1 MMNQKKTVLV
11 TGANGFIGSRLI
23 AQLAESGFNVIALS
37 RKDIDFSDGKVVFG
51 DFSNL
56 EDLRQLDNLG
66 IDVVVHLAGVTGAAD
81 EESCMTVNVAGTSR
95 FMRYMIDLGVKK
107 YVIASSIAVVGCLTA
122 DFIPD
127 SLPIADDHRC
137 NSSNV
142 YGLSKYFVEETSKY
156 FQKLEPSIDV
166 TLFRIGVVLAEQ
178 AIPADREKIE
188 SMWRPFCTLG
198 CISIH
203 DVLQA
208 FTLAAGLEVKPS
220 LEIMNLVSDTV
231 YSTIPTKDA
240 LSLALGD
247 RAEALDLSHY
257 EIPGNEYA
265 GIYQTTKVERA
276 LDFKA
281 QIDLRTMKPVSGDIK

>member
-1 MMNQKKTVLV
+1 MNQNKTVLV

-23 AQLAESGFNVIALS
+23 THLAESGFNVIALS
-37 RKDIDFSDGKVVFG
+37 RKDIDFSEGKVVFG

-56 EDLRQLDNLG
+56 DDLRQLDNLG
-66 IDVVVHLAGVTGAAD
+66 IDLVVHLAGVTGDAT
-81 EESCMTVNVAGTSR
+81 EENSMTVNVAGTSR

-142 YGLSKYFVEETSKY
+142 YGLSKYFVEEIGKY
-156 FQKLEPSIDV
+156 HQKLEPTLDV
-166 TLFRIGVVLAEQ
+166 TLFRIGVVLSEQ
-178 AIPADREKIE
+178 AIPADREKIQ

-203 DVLQA
+203 DVLHA
-208 FTLAAGLEVKPS
+208 FTIAAGQETRPS
-220 LEIMNLVSDTV
+220 LEITNLVSDTA

-240 LSLALGD
+240 LRLALGD
-247 RAEALDLSHY
+247 RVESLDLSYY

-265 GIYQTTKVERA
+265 GIYQTAKVERA

-281 QIDLRTMKPVSGDIK
+281 QIDLRTMKPVSGDVK

>member
-11 TGANGFIGSRLI
+11 TGASGFIGSRLI
-23 AQLAESGFNVIALS
+23 ASLAKSGFNVVALS
-37 RKDIDFSDGKVVFG
+37 RKDVDFSDGKVVFG
-51 DFSNL
+51 DFASL
-56 EDLRQLDNLG
+56 EDLRQLDGLG
-66 IDVVVHLAGVTGAAD
+66 IDVVIHLAGVTGDAN
-81 EESCMTVNVAGTSR
+81 EEDCMTVNVAGTSR

-122 DFIPD
+122 DFMPD
-127 SLPIADDHRC
+127 SLPIADNHRC

-142 YGLSKYFVEETSKY
+142 YGLSKYFVEETGKY

-208 FTLAAGLEVKPS
+208 FTLAAGLEVQPS
-220 LEIMNLVSDTV
+220 LEIMNLVSDTA

-240 LSLALGD
+240 LKLALGD
-247 RAEALDLSHY
+247 RVEALDLSYY

-265 GIYQTTKVERA
+265 GIYQTAKVERA

-281 QIDLRTMKPVSGDIK
+281 QIDLRTMKPVSGDVK

>member
-1 MMNQKKTVLV
+1 MNQNKTVLV

-23 AQLAESGFNVIALS
+23 THLAESGFNVIALS
-37 RKDIDFSDGKVVFG
+37 RKDIDFSEGKVVFG

-56 EDLRQLDNLG
+56 DDLRQLDNLG
-66 IDVVVHLAGVTGAAD
+66 IDLVVHLAGVTGDAT
-81 EESCMTVNVAGTSR
+81 EENSMTVNVAGTSR

-142 YGLSKYFVEETSKY
+142 YGLSKYFVEEIGKY
-156 FQKLEPSIDV
+156 HQKLEPTLDV
-166 TLFRIGVVLAEQ
+166 TLFRIGVVLSEQ
-178 AIPADREKIE
+178 AIPADREKIQ

-203 DVLQA
+203 DVLHA
-208 FTLAAGLEVKPS
+208 FTIAAGQETRPS
-220 LEIMNLVSDTV
+220 LEIMNLVSDTA

-240 LSLALGD
+240 LRLALGD
-247 RAEALDLSHY
+247 RVESLDLSYY

-265 GIYQTTKVERA
+265 GIYQTAKVERA

-281 QIDLRTMKPVSGDIK
+281 QIDLRTMKPVSGDVK

>member
-1 MMNQKKTVLV
+1 
-11 TGANGFIGSRLI
+11 
-23 AQLAESGFNVIALS
+23 
-37 RKDIDFSDGKVVFG
+37 
-51 DFSNL
+51 
-56 EDLRQLDNLG
+56 
-66 IDVVVHLAGVTGAAD
+66 
-81 EESCMTVNVAGTSR
+81 MTVNVAGTSR

-142 YGLSKYFVEETSKY
+142 YGLSKYFVEEIGKY
-156 FQKLEPSIDV
+156 HQKLEPTLDV
-166 TLFRIGVVLAEQ
+166 TLFRIGVVLSEQ
-178 AIPADREKIE
+178 AIPADREKIQ

-203 DVLQA
+203 DVLHA
-208 FTLAAGLEVKPS
+208 FTIAAGQETRPS
-220 LEIMNLVSDTV
+220 LEIMNLVSDTA

-240 LSLALGD
+240 LRLALGD
-247 RAEALDLSHY
+247 RAEALDLSYY

-265 GIYQTTKVERA
+265 GIYQTAKVERA

-281 QIDLRTMKPVSGDIK
+281 QIDLRTMKPVSGDVK

>member
-1 MMNQKKTVLV
+1 MSQNKTVLV

-23 AQLAESGFNVIALS
+23 THLAESGFNVIALS
-37 RKDIDFSDGKVVFG
+37 RKDIDFSEGKVVFG

-56 EDLRQLDNLG
+56 DDLRQLDNLG
-66 IDVVVHLAGVTGAAD
+66 IDLVVHLAGVTGDAT
-81 EESCMTVNVAGTSR
+81 EENSMTVNVAGTSR

-142 YGLSKYFVEETSKY
+142 YGLSKYFVEEIGKY
-156 FQKLEPSIDV
+156 HQKLEPTLDV
-166 TLFRIGVVLAEQ
+166 TLFRIGVVLSEQ
-178 AIPADREKIE
+178 AIPADREKIQ

-203 DVLQA
+203 DVLHA
-208 FTLAAGLEVKPS
+208 FTIAAGQETRPS
-220 LEIMNLVSDTV
+220 LEIMNLVSDTA

-240 LSLALGD
+240 LRLALGD
-247 RAEALDLSHY
+247 RAESLDLSYY

-265 GIYQTTKVERA
+265 GIYQTAKVERA

-281 QIDLRTMKPVSGDIK
+281 QIDLRTMKPVSGDVK

>member
-1 MMNQKKTVLV
+1 MNQKKTVLV

-23 AQLAESGFNVIALS
+23 THLAESGFNVIALS
-37 RKDIDFSDGKVVFG
+37 RKDIDFSEGKVVFG

-56 EDLRQLDNLG
+56 DDLRQLDNLG
-66 IDVVVHLAGVTGAAD
+66 IDLVVHLAGVTGDAT
-81 EESCMTVNVAGTSR
+81 EENSMTVNVAGTSR

-142 YGLSKYFVEETSKY
+142 YGLSKYFVEEIGKY
-156 FQKLEPSIDV
+156 HQKLEPTLDV
-166 TLFRIGVVLAEQ
+166 TLLVLSEQ
-178 AIPADREKIE
+178 AIPADREKIQ

-203 DVLQA
+203 DVLHA
-208 FTLAAGLEVKPS
+208 FTIAAGQETRPS
-220 LEIMNLVSDTV
+220 LEIMNLVSDTA

-240 LSLALGD
+240 LRLALGD
-247 RAEALDLSHY
+247 RVESLDLSYY

-265 GIYQTTKVERA
+265 GIYQTAKVERA

-281 QIDLRTMKPVSGDIK
+281 QIDLRTMKPVSGDVK

>member
-1 MMNQKKTVLV
+1 MNQNKTVLV

-23 AQLAESGFNVIALS
+23 THLAESGFNVIALS
-37 RKDIDFSDGKVVFG
+37 RKDIDFSEGKVVFG

-56 EDLRQLDNLG
+56 DDLRQLDNLG
-66 IDVVVHLAGVTGAAD
+66 IDLVVHLAGVTGDAT
-81 EESCMTVNVAGTSR
+81 EENSMTVNVAGTSR

-142 YGLSKYFVEETSKY
+142 YGLSKYFVEEIGKY
-156 FQKLEPSIDV
+156 HQKLEPTLDV
-166 TLFRIGVVLAEQ
+166 TLFRIGVVLSEQ
-178 AIPADREKIE
+178 AIPADREKIQ

-203 DVLQA
+203 DVLHA
-208 FTLAAGLEVKPS
+208 FTIAAGQETRPS
-220 LEIMNLVSDTV
+220 LEIMNLVSDTA

-240 LSLALGD
+240 LRLALGD
-247 RAEALDLSHY
+247 RVESLDLSYY

-265 GIYQTTKVERA
+265 GIYQTAKVESA

>member
-1 MMNQKKTVLV
+1 
-11 TGANGFIGSRLI
+11 
-23 AQLAESGFNVIALS
+23 
-37 RKDIDFSDGKVVFG
+37 
-51 DFSNL
+51 
-56 EDLRQLDNLG
+56 
-66 IDVVVHLAGVTGAAD
+66 
-81 EESCMTVNVAGTSR
+81 
-95 FMRYMIDLGVKK
+95 MIDLGVKK

-156 FQKLEPSIDV
+156 FQKLEPTIDV

-208 FTLAAGLEVKPS
+208 FTLAAGLETKPS

-247 RAEALDLSHY
+247 RAEALDLSYY

-265 GIYQTTKVERA
+265 GIYQTAKVERA

-281 QIDLRTMKPVSGDIK
+281 QIDLRTMKPVSGDVK

>member
-23 AQLAESGFNVIALS
+23 AYLAESGFNVVALS
-37 RKDIDFSDGKVVFG
+37 RKDIDFFEGKVVFG

-56 EDLRQLDNLG
+56 EDLPQLDNLE
-66 IDVVVHLAGVTGAAD
+66 IDVVVHLAGVTGAAN
-81 EESCMTVNVAGTSR
+81 EENCMTVNVAGTSR

-122 DFIPD
+122 DFMPD
-127 SLPIADDHRC
+127 SLPIPDDHRC

-142 YGLSKYFVEETSKY
+142 YGLSKYFVEETCKY
-156 FQKLEPSIDV
+156 YQKLEPTIDV

-208 FTLAAGLEVKPS
+208 FTLAAGLEVKAS

-240 LSLALGD
+240 LRLALGD
-247 RAEALDLSHY
+247 RVEALDLSHY

-265 GIYQTTKVERA
+265 GIYQTVKVERA
-276 LDFKA
+276 LDFRA
-281 QIDLRTMKPVSGDIK
+281 QIDLRTMKPVSGDVK

>member
-11 TGANGFIGSRLI
+11 TGASGFIGSRLI
-23 AQLAESGFNVIALS
+23 ASLAKSGFNVVALS
-37 RKDIDFSDGKVVFG
+37 RKDVDFSDGKVVFG
-51 DFSNL
+51 DFASL
-56 EDLRQLDNLG
+56 EDLRQLDGLG
-66 IDVVVHLAGVTGAAD
+66 IDVVIHLAGVTGDAN
-81 EESCMTVNVAGTSR
+81 EEDCMNVNVAGTSR

-122 DFIPD
+122 DFMPD
-127 SLPIADDHRC
+127 SLPIADNHRC

-142 YGLSKYFVEETSKY
+142 YGLSKYFVEETGKY

-166 TLFRIGVVLAEQ
+166 TLFRLGVVLSEQ
-178 AIPADREKIE
+178 AIPADREKIQG
-188 SMWRPFCTLG
+188 MWRPFCTLG

-203 DVLQA
+203 DVLHA
-208 FTLAAGLEVKPS
+208 FTIAAGQETTPS

-240 LSLALGD
+240 LKLALGD
-247 RAEALDLSHY
+247 RVEALDLSYY

-265 GIYQTTKVERA
+265 GIYQTVKVERA